1 MDEIIKLKLKANEIR
16 QSIIKMV
23 FNAKSGHPGGSL
35 SAADII
41 TVLYFKEMNIVPE
54 NPGWEDRDRFVL
66 SKGHATPA
74 LYSALAMRGYF
85 DISELLKFRQ
95 IGSMLQG
102 HPAIYIPGVD
112 MATGSLGQGLSSAI
126 GMALSARINHKG
138 YRVFAMI
145 GDGECDEGSI
155 WEAALLAASLNLSN
169 LIVFLDR
176 NMYQLDGSTEKI
188 LKLGNLEQKW
198 LAFDWN
204 VLSID
209 GHNIEEII
217 RAIEMAKEEK
227 NKPTMIIA
235 HTIKGKGVSF
245 MENTHAY
252 HGKPPE
258 NEEEFKKAIQ
268 ELEMER
274 KKYEL

>member
-23 FNAKSGHPGGSL
+23 YTAKSGHPGGSL

-41 TVLYFKEMNIVPE
+41 TVLYFKEMNIDPQ
-54 NPGWEDRDRFVL
+54 NPQWEDRDRFVL

-85 DISELLKFRQ
+85 DIQELLKFRQ

-102 HPAIYIPGVD
+102 HPSMHVPGVD

-126 GMALSARINHKG
+126 GMALNARIYNKS
-138 YRVFAMI
+138 YKVFAMI

-155 WEAALLAASLNLSN
+155 WEAALFAASQKLSN

-176 NMYQLDGSTEKI
+176 NMYQLDGSTENI

-198 LAFDWN
+198 RAFDWN
-204 VLSID
+204 VLTID
-209 GHNIEEII
+209 GHDIEQII
-217 RAIEMAKEEK
+217 EAVKQARNET
-227 NKPTMIIA
+227 NKPTMIVA
-235 HTIKGKGVSF
+235 HTVKGKGVSY
-245 MENTHAY
+245 MENTHTY

-258 NEEEFKKAIQ
+258 NEQEFRKAME

-274 KKYEL
+274 NKYEL

>member
-23 FNAKSGHPGGSL
+23 YTAKSGHPGGSL
-35 SAADII
+35 SAVDII
-41 TVLYFKEMNIVPE
+41 TVLYFKELNIDPQ
-54 NPGWEDRDRFVL
+54 NPQWEDRDRFVL

-85 DISELLKFRQ
+85 DIQELLKFRQ

-102 HPAIYIPGVD
+102 HPSMHVPGVD

-126 GMALSARINHKG
+126 GMALNARIWNKG
-138 YRVFAMI
+138 YKVFAMI

-155 WEAALLAASLNLSN
+155 WEAALFAASKKLSN

-176 NMYQLDGSTEKI
+176 NMYQLDGGTENI
-188 LKLGNLEQKW
+188 LRLGDLEQKW
-198 LAFDWN
+198 RAFDWN
-204 VLSID
+204 VITID
-209 GHNIEEII
+209 GHDIEQILEAVKQA
-217 RAIEMAKEEK
+217 RKEA
-227 NKPTMIIA
+227 NKPTMIVA
-235 HTIKGKGVSF
+235 HTIKGKGVSY

-258 NEEEFKKAIQ
+258 NEQDFKKAME

-274 KKYEL
+274 NKYEL